1 MIKLDPYISVATN
14 VDAELWNIRVVLKLC
29 INLNLLA
36 AEIEI
41 DAYVVLGWVSDTC
54 CNNLHHACSY
64 LGLQEP
70 VQTNNIAFVRGEP
83 MCIYASA
90 RNE

>member
-1 MIKLDPYISVATN
+1 MIKLDPYISVATI
-14 VDAELWNIRVVLKLC
+14 VDVELWNLRVVLKLC

-54 CNNLHHACSY
+54 CNNLHHAC
-64 LGLQEP
+64 
-70 VQTNNIAFVRGEP
+70 
-83 MCIYASA
+83 C
-90 RNE
+90 

>member
-1 MIKLDPYISVATN
+1 MIKLDPYISMATN
-14 VDAELWNIRVVLKLC
+14 VDAELWNLRVGLKLC

-54 CNNLHHACSY
+54 SNNLHHAFSY

-70 VQTNNIAFVRGEP
+70 VQINSIAFVRLTYVYL
-83 MCIYASA
+83 CSY
-90 RNE
+90 

>member
-14 VDAELWNIRVVLKLC
+14 VDAELWNLRVGLKLC
-29 INLNLLA
+29 INLNLLV

-41 DAYVVLGWVSDTC
+41 GAYVVLSWVSDTYS
-54 CNNLHHACSY
+54 NNLHHACSY

-70 VQTNNIAFVRGEP
+70 VQTNNIAFVR
-83 MCIYASA
+83 
-90 RNE
+90 

>member
-14 VDAELWNIRVVLKLC
+14 VDVELWNLRVVLKLC
-29 INLNLLA
+29 INLNLLV

-54 CNNLHHACSY
+54 CNNLHHAC
-64 LGLQEP
+64 
-70 VQTNNIAFVRGEP
+70 R
-83 MCIYASA
+83 
-90 RNE
+90 

>member
-1 MIKLDPYISVATN
+1 MIKLDPYVSVATN
-14 VDAELWNIRVVLKLC
+14 VDAELWNLRVVLKLC

-54 CNNLHHACSY
+54 SNNLHYECVVY
-64 LGLQEP
+64 KDRL
-70 VQTNNIAFVRGEP
+70 
-83 MCIYASA
+83 
-90 RNE
+90 